1 MKRWI
6 AIVSTFMIVT
16 VVLIIIAMFQ
26 MDKNLEKSDA
36 YQAAAG
42 YLSSEEI
49 NRRYGSLQ
57 KDGLFSYSR
66 ISTEKTLNGT
76 VGTAVFQYEAVDE
89 NGDRFMVK
97 IRLTMENQSW
107 VVTDCDIMKI
117 E

>member
-1 MKRWI
+1 
-6 AIVSTFMIVT
+6 MIVT
-16 VVLIIIAMFQ
+16 VVLIIIAMIQ

-42 YLSSEEI
+42 YLSS
-49 NRRYGSLQ
+49 
-57 KDGLFSYSR
+57 GLFSYSR
-66 ISTEKTLNGT
+66 ISTEKTLNGM

-89 NGDRFMVK
+89 NGARFMVK

>member
-16 VVLIIIAMFQ
+16 VVLIIIAMIQ

-49 NRRYGSLQ
+49 NRRYGPGWSEYTNYPVGYGAIVVAHILASLEPTMRPASLQ
-57 KDGLFSYSR
+57 INWSYL
-66 ISTEKTLNGT
+66 TENKEIKAPDYLNS
-76 VGTAVFQYEAVDE
+76 
-89 NGDRFMVK
+89 GDPLAKR
-97 IRLTMENQSW
+97 Q
-107 VVTDCDIMKI
+107 
-117 E
+117 

>member
-1 MKRWI
+1 M
-6 AIVSTFMIVT
+6 
-16 VVLIIIAMFQ
+16 
-26 MDKNLEKSDA
+26 
-36 YQAAAG
+36 
-42 YLSSEEI
+42 
-49 NRRYGSLQ
+49 
-57 KDGLFSYSR
+57 
-66 ISTEKTLNGT
+66 